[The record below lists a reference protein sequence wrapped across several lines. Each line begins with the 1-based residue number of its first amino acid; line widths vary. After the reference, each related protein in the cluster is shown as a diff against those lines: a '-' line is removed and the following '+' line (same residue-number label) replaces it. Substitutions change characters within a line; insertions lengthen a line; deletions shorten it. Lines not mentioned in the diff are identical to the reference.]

1 MNRLNTL
8 AMAVA
13 ALTIS
18 CTEEVTNPR
27 PVGLSANAVTG
38 AEALASIRWNKIERD
53 LLVKHQPNNNA
64 ALRQFAYLSLAQYNA
79 LVATEDADDDEEG
92 EDTEHRSRHPSARA
106 AVAGASAAVLTYFYP
121 DEQRFLDEQVHA
133 QASGTGDVAAGETLG
148 RAVGARV
155 VASAR
160 TDRFDA
166 VWTGTVPVCPGC
178 WHSNSATLPPLLPLM
193 GEMRPFFMTTGHQF
207 RPAPPPAFGSPQFL
221 AALAEVRH
229 ISDTRTDEQVRIAKF
244 WAPGVGTSLVPG
256 FWNGV
261 TTDLIEQFHQGE
273 RQAAHTLALMN
284 MAALDA
290 NIASHDAKYTY
301 WLIRPT
307 QADPVITL
315 AIGLPNH
322 PSYTSNHAAIS
333 TTVARIL
340 GSVFPRERRRLAA
353 MADEA
358 GLSRIYGGIHYRFDK
373 TAGEEI
379 ARKVSALALRR
390 DVRGHRPFPVKP

>member
-1 MNRLNTL
+1 
-8 AMAVA
+8 MAVA

-27 PVGLSANAVTG
+27 PVGLSANVVTG

-79 LVATEDADDDEEG
+79 VVAAEGAEDNEESEG
-92 EDTEHRSRHPSARA
+92 SKHRSPHPSAQA
-106 AVAGASAAVLTYFYP
+106 AVAGASAAVLTYLYP
-121 DEQRFLDEQVHA
+121 DEQGFLDEQVHA
-133 QASGTGDVAAGETLG
+133 QASGTGDVAAGEALG
-148 RAVGARV
+148 RAVGAQV
-155 VASAR
+155 IASAR

-178 WHSNSATLPPLLPLM
+178 WHSNSPGLPPLLPLM

-207 RPAPPPAFGSPQFL
+207 RPAPPPAFGSPQFV

-307 QADPVITL
+307 QADPLITL

-333 TTVARIL
+333 TTVALIL
-340 GSVFPRERRRLAA
+340 GRSFPSERKRLAA

-373 TAGEEI
+373 TAGEKI
-379 ARKVSALALRR
+379 ARKVSALALRL
-390 DVRGHRPFPVKP
+390 DVRGHRPFRLKP